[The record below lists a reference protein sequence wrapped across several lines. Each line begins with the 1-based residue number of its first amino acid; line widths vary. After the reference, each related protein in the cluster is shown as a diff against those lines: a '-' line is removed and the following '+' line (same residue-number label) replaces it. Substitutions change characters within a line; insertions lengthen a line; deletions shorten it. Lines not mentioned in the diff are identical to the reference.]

1 MAKWGEGDERWIVSE
16 RQDGQNING
25 WHWQEKC
32 VLPYFR
38 ERIASEL
45 VGLKPSESE
54 CLAAAATPTI
64 TDLKELTGEASL
76 TIRKGNK
83 KFAYYDVT
91 IVLNWKGKKQ
101 KPTPST
107 SEENKDDDDDDLVQ
121 GTIKITEFAEGND
134 EDDYTFAVTVEG
146 KGNDRVKRAIATL
159 KKDIFDRLGEFLNA
173 MKKELCS

>member
-1 MAKWGEGDERWIVSE
+1 M
-16 RQDGQNING
+16 
-25 WHWQEKC
+25 
-32 VLPYFR
+32 
-38 ERIASEL
+38 
-45 VGLKPSESE
+45 
-54 CLAAAATPTI
+54 
-64 TDLKELTGEASL
+64 
-76 TIRKGNK
+76 
-83 KFAYYDVT
+83 
-91 IVLNWKGKKQ
+91 LNWKGKKQ

-146 KGNDRVKRAIATL
+146 KGNDRVKRAMATL